1 MTDLVELKNNKPM
14 VSTFNLFEKMGY
26 KEHRTLK
33 RVIAD
38 NKSAFD
44 DVGFPHI
51 VVQKPTSAIGG
62 RPTESYLLDEDQF
75 ILLVLL
81 AKNTPESVA
90 LKVRVARE
98 FRRLRKQVATLAIR
112 RESEEWQN
120 TRKDGKAVY
129 MQKTDIIKKFV
140 DYATEQGSKSAA
152 MYYANLA
159 KMENKALFLIDQKY
173 PNLREILTIRQL
185 MQVATADQ
193 AIEKALL
200 EGMDQGLNYKD
211 IYKLA
216 KERVT
221 AFAAII
227 GQSQVFMLENK
238 GAS

>member
-26 KEHRTLK
+26 KEHRKLK
-33 RVIAD
+33 EVINSNID
-38 NKSAFD
+38 RFTEIGNL
-44 DVGFPHI
+44 PLERE
-51 VVQKPTSAIGG
+51 KPSSKNGG
-62 RPTESYLLDEDQF
+62 RPSESYLLDEDQF
-75 ILLVLL
+75 VLLVLL
-81 AKNTPESVA
+81 AKNTPESVE

-140 DYATEQGSKSAA
+140 DYATEQGSNSAA

-200 EGMDQGLNYKD
+200 EGMEQGLNYKE

-238 GAS
+238 G